1 MAISD
6 FIKNNNAFLE
16 VNFLENY
23 SSLEV
28 LLFHIGGDLCNK
40 NFGLQQNYSISE
52 VYFREF
58 NIAQQ
63 EIVANTHQKQ
73 LRFHS
78 QAAGETQ
85 QFLMWF
91 FNLFPNVHRKF
102 YCTSYKSHGGRTL
115 VAKLPKY
122 DVIISDS
129 LCNFP
134 FKEKQI
140 FF

>member
-58 NIAQQ
+58 NIAQ
-63 EIVANTHQKQ
+63 
-73 LRFHS
+73 
-78 QAAGETQ
+78 
-85 QFLMWF
+85 
-91 FNLFPNVHRKF
+91 
-102 YCTSYKSHGGRTL
+102 
-115 VAKLPKY
+115 
-122 DVIISDS
+122 
-129 LCNFP
+129 
-134 FKEKQI
+134 
-140 FF
+140 